1 MTEINHVQLAVRLR
15 QAQWLIDDVAYH
27 TAAHRLEERELA
39 DTAEALHELAD
50 LLIQTRTALTT
61 R

>member
-27 TAAHRLEERELA
+27 AAAHRLEERELDDA
-39 DTAEALHELAD
+39 AEALGELAD
-50 LLIQTRTALTT
+50 LLTETRTALTN